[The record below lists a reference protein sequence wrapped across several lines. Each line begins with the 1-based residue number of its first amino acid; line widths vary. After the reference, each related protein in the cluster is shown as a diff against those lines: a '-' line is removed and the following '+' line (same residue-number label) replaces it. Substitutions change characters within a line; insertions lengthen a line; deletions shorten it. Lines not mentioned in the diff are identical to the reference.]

1 MRKLYKVC
9 LLLMLSASNTAHAI
23 TINFIDGSWQY
34 YFESTVDTFLW
45 TNDSL
50 YIHHMFTSDFPM
62 SSRASYLSVAKE
74 SGAISF
80 DWEIW
85 LSDSFSQPTSVA
97 YDAEFLGVSLFS
109 GILNSNHTFSDHTGA
124 PVTANDRP
132 PYMVGN
138 GVFMRG
144 HAEVMIVAG
153 DRLVFWDFVTPAPFA
168 QNYNFDIG
176 IRLLN
181 VKSIPE
187 PSTAAMIALGLAGL
201 LGFKRSKNQ
210 RN

>member
-1 MRKLYKVC
+1 
-9 LLLMLSASNTAHAI
+9 MLSASNIAHAI
-23 TINFIDGSWQY
+23 TINFLDGSWQY
-34 YFESTVDTFLW
+34 YFESTVKTFLW

-50 YIHHMFTSDFPM
+50 HIRHVSTSDFPM
-62 SSRASYLSVAKE
+62 HSRASYLSVATE

-97 YDAEFLGVSLFS
+97 YDAEFIGVSLFS
-109 GILNSNHTFSDHTGA
+109 GILNSNDTYSDHTGA
-124 PVTANDRP
+124 PVTASDRP
-132 PYMVGN
+132 PYMVGD

-144 HAEVMIVAG
+144 HAEVMISVG
-153 DRLVFWDFVTPAPFA
+153 DRLAFWDFVTPIPLA
-168 QNYNFDIG
+168 QNYNFDVG

-187 PSTAAMIALGLAGL
+187 PATAALIGLGLAGF
-201 LGFKRSKNQ
+201 LGFKRKKLNG
-210 RN
+210 R